1 MIGTTPARSKPS
13 RLALAGLG
21 ASVSLLLLVSAAC
34 SDKKPDAPQGQ
45 SAASKGAASMF
56 APAKAGGL
64 PPPPVD
70 GDVPQKAPAGGAGA
84 AVEPPL
90 SPECKALEDEQK
102 AARLEA
108 DRINNEVIAPAAS
121 RAEAAFDEYQACQDD
136 AGCISDLERY
146 QAKQSALA
154 GAKRAQQQAEKQ
166 VEEVETRL
174 HDISQKMAAK
184 CNTDPL

>member
-1 MIGTTPARSKPS
+1 MTGRTPARSTAS
-13 RLALAGLG
+13 RMTLACL
-21 ASVSLLLLVSAAC
+21 ASVASLVLVLSTAC
-34 SDKKPDAPQGQ
+34 GEKKPEAPQGQ
-45 SAASKGAASMF
+45 SAAAKGAASMF
-56 APAKAGGL
+56 GPTKAGGL

-70 GDVPQKAPAGGAGA
+70 GDAPQKAPVGGAGA
-84 AVEPPL
+84 SVEPPL

-102 AARLEA
+102 AARTEA
-108 DRINNEVIAPAAS
+108 DRVNNEVIAPAAA

-166 VEEVETRL
+166 VEEIETRL